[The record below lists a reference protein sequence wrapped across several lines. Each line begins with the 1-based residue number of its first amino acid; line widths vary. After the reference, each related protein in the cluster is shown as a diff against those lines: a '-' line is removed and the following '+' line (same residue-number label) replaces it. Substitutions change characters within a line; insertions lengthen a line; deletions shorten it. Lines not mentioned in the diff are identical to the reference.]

1 MGFEAA
7 KFRTVCQ
14 SGPKVVQ
21 HPQLLPSEEKGF
33 SNLGELLWGKIRELR
48 GRTPHPH
55 LLL

>member
-14 SGPKVVQ
+14 SGPNVVQ
-21 HPQLLPSEEKGF
+21 PPQLPPSKEKGF
-33 SNLGELLWGKIRELR
+33 SNLGELLWGKIGELR
-48 GRTPHPH
+48 VRTPHPH